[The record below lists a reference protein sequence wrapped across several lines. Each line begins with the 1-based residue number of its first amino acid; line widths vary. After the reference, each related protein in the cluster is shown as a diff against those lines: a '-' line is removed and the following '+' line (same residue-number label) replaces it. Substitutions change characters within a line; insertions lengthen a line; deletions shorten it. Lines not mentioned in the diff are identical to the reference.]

1 MWIRQVSGEDV
12 ANQVLA
18 NVPVPRSTTCKT
30 FFGRTNPGARPA
42 PLPATPGRPVR
53 WHPAPRSR
61 NLATAVLL
69 ALLAMILTGHVALV
83 PLARRPELI
92 GCHG

>member
-1 MWIRQVSGEDV
+1 
-12 ANQVLA
+12 
-18 NVPVPRSTTCKT
+18 
-30 FFGRTNPGARPA
+30 
-42 PLPATPGRPVR
+42 
-53 WHPAPRSR
+53 
-61 NLATAVLL
+61 VLL